1 MKKPL
6 ARVLTGVALVGI
18 GVVGGLVLS
27 LQVKVGSADVSK
39 TSAEA
44 SNRTAVA
51 PGAMLDSPFVAVAD
65 RVVPGVVAIST
76 RTDGGNQTSDSGA
89 PFHPWGDMFEDLFPN
104 NPHQQDVPR
113 TPRRRQGGSG
123 SGFLLDHDGYIL
135 TNNHVINQASEV
147 SVTLA
152 DGTEL
157 KAEIVGQDPG
167 TDVALIKIDPKDYD
181 GALPVLA
188 LGNSDDIRVGDW
200 AVAVGNPFGQ
210 LAGSLTVGVVSAK
223 GRQDL
228 NIMGGTPGYQ
238 DFIQTDASINFGN
251 SGGPLVNVNGEVIG
265 VNTAINPAGQGI
277 GFAIPINMA
286 SRIADELKTKGR
298 VVRGYLG
305 ILPQALTP
313 ELAESMDLTGTDGIL
328 VGQVIEDT
336 PADRGGLRRG
346 DVITRLNGE
355 KLGDDVNHFRLIVAE
370 QPVGEKIRLEVMRD
384 GKTVKL
390 EVKLEERPDAPG
402 GPAVRERNAEEIW
415 AGLQVEELDARES
428 RRLFDT
434 DDVTG
439 VLVRAVEPGSS
450 AENAGI
456 IPGDV
461 IKEIGNVE
469 VRDLRDYRKAVDK
482 YQDKKAVAVLLRR
495 GEQTL
500 YVGLKP

>member
-1 MKKPL
+1 MRKPL

-27 LQVKVGSADVSK
+27 LQVQVGSADVSK

-44 SNRTAVA
+44 SNRTADV
-51 PGAMLDSPFVAVAD
+51 PSSMLESPFVAVAE
-65 RVVPGVVAIST
+65 RVVPGVVAIAT
-76 RTDGGNQTSDSGA
+76 RTGGGNNETSDSA

-104 NPHQQDVPR
+104 NPHQQETPR

-135 TNNHVINQASEV
+135 TNNHVINKATEV
-147 SVTLA
+147 TVTLG

-167 TDVALIKIDPKDYD
+167 TDVALIKVDPKDYD
-181 GALPVLA
+181 GVLPVLS

-251 SGGPLVNVNGEVIG
+251 SGGPLVNVHGDVIG

-313 ELAESMDLTGTDGIL
+313 ELAESLDIPGTEGIL

-336 PADRGGLRRG
+336 PAARGGLRRG
-346 DVITRLNGE
+346 DVITQLNGE
-355 KLGDDVNHFRLIVAE
+355 RLGDDVNHFRLVVAE
-370 QPVGEKIRLEVMRD
+370 QQVGEKIRLEVLRE
-384 GKTVKL
+384 GKTVRL
-390 EVKLEERPDAPG
+390 DVKLEERPDAPG
-402 GPAVRERNAEEIW
+402 SPAVQDRDPEKIW
-415 AGLQVEELDARES
+415 AGLRVEELDARES
-428 RRLFDT
+428 RRLFDEE
-434 DDVTG
+434 VSG
-439 VLVRAVEPGSS
+439 VLVTGVEPGSP
-450 AENAGI
+450 ADEAGVV
-456 IPGDV
+456 PGDV
-461 IKEIGNVE
+461 IKEVGNME
-469 VRDLRDYRKAVDK
+469 VRELRDYRKAIDK
-482 YQDKKAVAVLLRR
+482 YEDKKAVAILLRR

-500 YVGLKP
+500 YVGVKP